1 MKMTSRRQ
9 ATPSAQVAGCIQVCA
24 VNPLGVLVGYLLTR
38 FETPEGTDARTEEE
52 AHKGAAAAG
61 GQKAGKE
68 WGPQEP

>member
-1 MKMTSRRQ
+1 M
-9 ATPSAQVAGCIQVCA
+9 
-24 VNPLGVLVGYLLTR
+24 NPLGFLVGYLLTR

>member
-1 MKMTSRRQ
+1 MGWVKGSDR
-9 ATPSAQVAGCIQVCA
+9 
-24 VNPLGVLVGYLLTR
+24 N
-38 FETPEGTDARTEEE
+38 FETPEGTAARTEEE